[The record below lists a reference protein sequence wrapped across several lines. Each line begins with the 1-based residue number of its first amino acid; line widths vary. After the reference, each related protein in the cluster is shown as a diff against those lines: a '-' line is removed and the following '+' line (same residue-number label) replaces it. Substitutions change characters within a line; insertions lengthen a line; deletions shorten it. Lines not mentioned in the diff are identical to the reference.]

1 MAATDM
7 NFISV
12 DPIEICFAFELN
24 QQISCSLRLSN
35 KTEDHVGFKV
45 KTTSPKKYCVRPNS
59 GILPPRSSSD
69 ITITMQAQKE
79 APVGMLC
86 RDKFL
91 IQSIL
96 VDSTLDAKDVTSDM
110 FSSTSKYVVEEARLG
125 VVFNHHQ
132 SSASSSSAES
142 SMPAANGDPSSSRS
156 PPPVLVEA
164 SCSNIVEERKLIEP
178 DDDNEKKQQISQPP
192 QAVLQEHQELRQKSE
207 SSFPV
212 VVVVVIAVVAILLA
226 YLIKKN

>member
-1 MAATDM
+1 LFILLINLFGGLKMAATDM

-110 FSSTSKYVVEEARLG
+110 VILSFTI
-125 VVFNHHQ
+125 
-132 SSASSSSAES
+132 
-142 SMPAANGDPSSSRS
+142 D
-156 PPPVLVEA
+156 
-164 SCSNIVEERKLIEP
+164 LIIY
-178 DDDNEKKQQISQPP
+178 ISIN
-192 QAVLQEHQELRQKSE
+192 
-207 SSFPV
+207 SFP
-212 VVVVVIAVVAILLA
+212 
-226 YLIKKN
+226 